1 MAKFIMKLTFRALA
15 PCHLLRRRAI
25 RRARNTS
32 SWSFHDGTVW
42 LFLTSLILKFSVSLL
57 HLRGNNLWFVF
68 SFMVRRLIEIC
79 ESLGQCQKSVSFVF
93 LFFTWLVSRRD
104 KSWKKI
110 AMLYALKCRFYKAH
124 VYGFMNIAWKVRKSG
139 AHQMEPLSPLIS
151 WVNPFPSGFINRTIF
166 FCFALES
173 HECACCLLS
182 FLYFHWLFPL
192 SACET
197 SSGNSSI
204 YKSIRERVT
213 PRACVGDR
221 GSIWWAPGKS
231 NLLFYA
237 RHPVIF
243 MVCSLNSDMF
253 LPDKQWILFYCF
265 FFLS

>member
-1 MAKFIMKLTFRALA
+1 MAEFIRKLTFRALA

-68 SFMVRRLIEIC
+68 SFMVRRLIEIR
-79 ESLGQCQKSVSFVF
+79 ESLGQSQKSVSFIS
-93 LFFTWLVSRRD
+93 LFTRLVSRRD

-110 AMLYALKCRFYKAH
+110 AMLCALECRFYKAH
-124 VYGFMNIAWKVRKSG
+124 AYGFMNIAWKVRKSG

-166 FCFALES
+166 FCYALVWNER
-173 HECACCLLS
+173 ACSLLS
-182 FLYFHWLFPL
+182 FLYFHWLVPL
-192 SACET
+192 LARET

-204 YKSIRERVT
+204 YKSTRERVDSR
-213 PRACVGDR
+213 PIPIV
-221 GSIWWAPGKS
+221 
-231 NLLFYA
+231 NF
-237 RHPVIF
+237 
-243 MVCSLNSDMF
+243 
-253 LPDKQWILFYCF
+253 
-265 FFLS
+265 